1 MGAHV
6 RGFRLCCRTL
16 VPRTFSVVSRCGI
29 MRTNAQEDKGMGMRG
44 GGGRVKAGG
53 GLVGWNNHKRLVQ
66 EESQPEAPII
76 FESSKNFRG
85 QQQNGGELTR
95 WTPKLTR
102 QGRNLRFLLQFWNK
116 LHEDNNFGM

>member
-1 MGAHV
+1 
-6 RGFRLCCRTL
+6 
-16 VPRTFSVVSRCGI
+16 
-29 MRTNAQEDKGMGMRG
+29 MRTNAQEDKGMGVQ

-53 GLVGWNNHKRLVQ
+53 GHVGWNNHKRLVQ

-76 FESSKNFRG
+76 FESSKNFCG
-85 QQQNGGELTR
+85 QKQNGRELTR
-95 WTPKLTR
+95 WTPKVTR

>member
-1 MGAHV
+1 MH
-6 RGFRLCCRTL
+6 
-16 VPRTFSVVSRCGI
+16 
-29 MRTNAQEDKGMGMRG
+29 TNAQEDKWMGVR

-102 QGRNLRFLLQFWNK
+102 QGRNLRFLLQFSNK